1 MSDMLTVVGT
11 NGGIEE
17 KPTGWFVVSVLVP
30 GKQYPVKLETKR
42 TALIDAVRSTQG
54 GVSTF
59 TYTEKES
66 DRINERT
73 QRPYTNRYLEAV
85 ELGGQTQLP
94 TGNTGSGGAAAPA
107 GGNSEPV
114 DWDAKERRDYRSR
127 AWAQTISAFAHTIRA
142 DEPPDAVFGRLW
154 GFQKMVYQ
162 DIVRDL
168 AEDHPSQQR
177 AAAPAQ
183 QAQQAQ
189 PQYDEAPPPPYEDPD
204 DIPF

>member
-1 MSDMLTVVGT
+1 MSDTLTVVGT

-30 GKQYPVKLETKR
+30 GKEWPIKLETKR

-59 TYTEKES
+59 SYTERES
-66 DRINERT
+66 DRINERSGK
-73 QRPYTNRYLEAV
+73 PYVNRYLEGV

-94 TGNTGSGGAAAPA
+94 TGNTGGGGAAAPA
-107 GGNSEPV
+107 GGNSGTV

-127 AWAQTISAFAHTIRA
+127 AWAQTISAFAHTVRA
-142 DEPPDAVFGRLW
+142 DEPVDAVFGRLW
-154 GFQKMVYQ
+154 PFQKLVYE

-168 AEDHPSQQR
+168 AEDHPSQQA
-177 AAAPAQ
+177 AAAPPSQ
-183 QAQQAQ
+183 Q
-189 PQYDEAPPPPYEDPD
+189 EPPPQDPDD